1 MFSVT
6 ALLRITAKD
15 LYQYIVS
22 VVAISLFVSIIMLPG
37 ILFLPWQLAIAF
49 ALFVGGPVWFGT
61 SKAVEAMLQEEKASN
76 ILTFLKAT
84 KTHFFQGVAFACF
97 LGTFVLIV
105 VSSWWLWAV
114 EGTWFAFAIACFQ
127 TYFAGMV
134 ALSQLYTVPLVI
146 KYGLKLPKAMLV
158 SIKLLLANP
167 LYTIGAFL
175 QLILFTALLSVTI
188 VGNAL
193 LLPGVVAVFVSRMTS
208 GAISRSDLVD
218 NGDFVQQQ
226 PSSHY

>member
-15 LYQYIVS
+15 LYQSIVS
-22 VVAISLFVSIIMLPG
+22 VVAISLFVSLIMLPG
-37 ILFLPWQLAIAF
+37 ILFLPWQLAIIF
-49 ALFVGGPVWFGT
+49 ALFAGGPVWFGA
-61 SKAVEAMLQEEKASN
+61 SRAVETMLQEEKGSML
-76 ILTFLKAT
+76 LTFLKAT
-84 KTHFFQGVAFACF
+84 KTLCFQGIAFASF
-97 LGTFVLIV
+97 LGGFVLIV

-158 SIKLLLANP
+158 SMKLLLANP
-167 LYTIGAFL
+167 LYTIAAFL
-175 QLILFTALLSVTI
+175 QLILFTVLLSMTI
-188 VGNAL
+188 VGHAF
-193 LLPGVVAVFVSRMTS
+193 LLPGVAAVFVSRMTN
-208 GAISRSDLVD
+208 GAISRSELVE
-218 NGDFVQQQ
+218 NGVFVQQQ
-226 PSSHY
+226 PNSH

>member
-15 LYQYIVS
+15 LYQSIVS
-22 VVAISLFVSIIMLPG
+22 VVAISLFVSMIMLPG

-49 ALFVGGPVWFGT
+49 ALLVGGPVWFGA
-61 SKAVEAMLQEEKASN
+61 SKAVEAMLQEEKGTN

-84 KTHFFQGVAFACF
+84 KTHCFQGIAFASF
-97 LGTFVLIV
+97 LGGFVLIV

-146 KYGLKLPKAMLV
+146 KYGLKLPKAMFV
-158 SIKLLLANP
+158 SIKVLLANP

-175 QLILFTALLSVTI
+175 QLVLFAALLSMTI
-188 VGNAL
+188 VGSAL
-193 LLPGVVAVFVSRMTS
+193 LLPGVAAVFVSRMTS
-208 GAISRSDLVD
+208 GAMSRSDLVD
-218 NGDFVQQQ
+218 NGDLVQQQ
-226 PSSHY
+226 PSSH

>member
-15 LYQYIVS
+15 LYQSIVS
-22 VVAISLFVSIIMLPG
+22 VVAISLFVSVIMLPG

-49 ALFVGGPVWFGT
+49 ALLVGGPVWFGA
-61 SKAVEAMLQEEKASN
+61 SKAVEAMLQEKKGTN

-84 KTHFFQGVAFACF
+84 KTHCFQGIAFASF
-97 LGTFVLIV
+97 LGGFVLIV

-158 SIKLLLANP
+158 SIKVLLANP

-175 QLILFTALLSVTI
+175 QLVLFAALLSMTI
-188 VGNAL
+188 VGSAL
-193 LLPGVVAVFVSRMTS
+193 LLPGVAAVFVSRMTS
-208 GAISRSDLVD
+208 GAMSRSDLVD
-218 NGDFVQQQ
+218 NGDLVQQQ
-226 PSSHY
+226 PSSH

>member
-15 LYQYIVS
+15 LYQSIVS
-22 VVAISLFVSIIMLPG
+22 VVAISLFVSMIMLPG

-49 ALFVGGPVWFGT
+49 ALLVGGPVWFGA
-61 SKAVEAMLQEEKASN
+61 SNAVEAMLQEKKGTN

-84 KTHFFQGVAFACF
+84 KTHCFQGIAFASF
-97 LGTFVLIV
+97 LGGFVLIV

-146 KYGLKLPKAMLV
+146 KYGLKLPKAMFV
-158 SIKLLLANP
+158 SIKVLLANP

-175 QLILFTALLSVTI
+175 QLVLFAALLSMTI
-188 VGNAL
+188 VGSAL
-193 LLPGVVAVFVSRMTS
+193 LLPGVAAVFVSRMTS
-208 GAISRSDLVD
+208 GAISRSELGD
-218 NGDFVQQQ
+218 NGVFVQQQ
-226 PSSHY
+226 PNSH